1 MANLIIIISAITDM
15 ILSKGNVC
23 GCIKIKYNCLIRVF
37 CNMKTVIF
45 RLGNPILQSIA
56 IQVNRGV
63 FRKIQ
68 QINITCFLIKRY
80 AMLQQFVRN

>member
-56 IQVNRGV
+56 IQIDRSI
-63 FRKIQ
+63 FREIEK
-68 QINITCFLIKRY
+68 INITCFLIKRHT
-80 AMLQQFVRN
+80 MLQQFV